1 MSIVSFDSAEIFS
14 SWEFVYVSSTD
25 SQLTI
30 YAVVWLTSFNE
41 ISSESK
47 EMNVRTGKYK
57 IHNRHLIQTFWYFQ
71 RQCDFLWTEISS
83 QNDFHYF
90 HILISFFA
98 SLRMTTPA
106 TMMRCFSLCNN
117 ESFILNISGVLLGR
131 EVEKFSRKKFKLSR
145 HGEKRTANIYRV
157 ERREKKT
164 MKN

>member
-1 MSIVSFDSAEIFS
+1 MSIVSFDSADIF
-14 SWEFVYVSSTD
+14 ELRVRVC
-25 SQLTI
+25 
-30 YAVVWLTSFNE
+30 VVDWLTAHNICGSVTVSLNE

-106 TMMRCFSLCNN
+106 TMMRCFSLYNN

-145 HGEKRTANIYRV
+145 HGEKRTANISTEWRG
-157 ERREKKT
+157 EKKT